1 MPALVAIMDAMDG
14 TPAEIE
20 PDELDDLDEALNQL
34 AMIDPAEAPPLA
46 QSISDRLARAL
57 DSTEAP

>member
-1 MPALVAIMDAMDG
+1 MDA
-14 TPAEIE
+14 TPPEIGA
-20 PDELDDLDEALNQL
+20 DELEDLDEALEQL
-34 AMIDPAEAPPLA
+34 ATVDPAEAPPLA